1 MPEPERPATPIS
13 ALAQSLPTDLPR
25 SVRSSR
31 IMVEHVFRSLVERLV
46 QAAQL
51 GDFFG
56 IALVNVLHGL
66 LRAVTEQARDVRVE
80 TEIELVVED
89 SSVFDQGKMPISGAE
104 AEQIAPQPRIEIGN
118 PQQAQVRRQGI
129 GQARGEVDAP
139 APLDQCGRVNR
150 QRHVKTREPQL
161 LPRRL
166 PGRGVAVIPVHDED
180 RVAEV
185 RGLARLFK
193 EGLERVVE
201 EPEPVVGREA
211 VEAVVVERCIVH
223 LRELEPPTVAWDRVR
238 PVIPR
243 GLDKGEE
250 RLLFLAERRLGFFE
264 QNDVRYAPAVRLRR
278 VVVAF
283 LEYMQAGYVV
293 REQAADISPGRAPA
307 QKIIL

>member
-25 SVRSSR
+25 SVRSRR
-31 IMVEHVFRSLVERLV
+31 IVVEHVFRSLVERRV

-66 LRAVTEQARDVRVE
+66 LRAVTEQARDIRVQAE
-80 TEIELVVED
+80 VELVVED
-89 SSVFDQGKMPISGAE
+89 SSVFDQGKMPISGPE
-104 AEQIAPQPRIEIGN
+104 TEQVAPQPGIEIGD
-118 PQQAQVRRQGI
+118 PQQAQIRRKGI

-139 APLDQCGRVNR
+139 APLDQCGRVDH

-161 LPRRL
+161 LPGRL
-166 PGRGVAVIPVHDED
+166 PGRGIAVIPVHHEY

-185 RGLARLFK
+185 RGLARPGE

-201 EPEPVVGREA
+201 EAEPIVGREA
-211 VEAVVVERCIVH
+211 VEAVVVERRIAH
-223 LRELEPPTVAWDRVR
+223 LSELEPPPVAWNRVR
-238 PVIPR
+238 PVISG
-243 GLDKGEE
+243 GLDEGEE
-250 RLLFLAERRLGFFE
+250 RLLFLAERRVRLFE
-264 QNDVRYAPAVRLRR
+264 QDDVRYAPAVRLRR

-283 LEYMQAGYVV
+283 LEYMQTGYVV
-293 REQAADISPGRAPA
+293 REQAADVAPGRTA
-307 QKIIL
+307 